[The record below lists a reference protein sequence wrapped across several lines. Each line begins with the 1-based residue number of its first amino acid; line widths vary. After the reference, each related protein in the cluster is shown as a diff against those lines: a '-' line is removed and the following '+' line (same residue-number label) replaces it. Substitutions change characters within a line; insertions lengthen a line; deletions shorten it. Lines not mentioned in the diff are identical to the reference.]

1 MATPADLQKTLKTLG
16 LDFLYDILDK
26 ANIDPTI
33 DVTNVDQLST
43 FIDSN
48 KQAQD
53 AMKVRFSGNDIREK
67 NGLRRLKPNEYIQ
80 QEQDYLARLQA
91 RGMPIGFYDSQAE
104 LAKFIGSDVGVT
116 ELDARISQGY
126 QAAQR
131 APQSVKDQLASLYN
145 ITEKDL
151 AAYYLDPTKA
161 TDIVMSKSK
170 NAELFGRQINA
181 AQIAA
186 QGQIQA
192 GIQLE
197 RGTAEDLAA
206 QGITGETAQTGFTQI
221 QEQQQL
227 FATTTAEAA
236 SGQQA
241 ISQAE
246 QISGTFGT
254 NAAARQAIASRKR
267 KRTAEFQQGG
277 SLLASQAGNIG
288 LGTVGQ

>member
-26 ANIDPTI
+26 ANINPTI
-33 DVTNVDQLST
+33 DVTNVDQLSNY
-43 FIDSN
+43 IDSN
-48 KQAQD
+48 KDAQD
-53 AMKVRFSGNDIREK
+53 AIKVRFSGNDIREK
-67 NGLRRLKPNEYIQ
+67 NGLRRLKPTEYIQ

-91 RGMPIGFYDSQAE
+91 RGMPIGFYDSQGE
-104 LAKFIGSDVGVT
+104 LAKFIGSDIGVT

-151 AAYYLDPTKA
+151 AAYYLDPTSA
-161 TDIVMSKSK
+161 TDILDRKK

-186 QGQIQA
+186 QGQTQA
-192 GIQLE
+192 GIQLGI
-197 RGTAEDLAA
+197 GTAEELAA
-206 QGITGETAQTGFTQI
+206 QGVTGETAQTGFTQI

-277 SLLASQAGNIG
+277 SLLASQTGNIG